1 MEDTRRIRSRGG
13 FLYLEPV
20 ISKIFPIHLL
30 NGFAHAGN
38 VTVLQERILRDTVH
52 LFNVDVLETSTKHNN
67 PQSAVNPNLRRP
79 VFFKDTWHSK
89 LFN

>member
-1 MEDTRRIRSRGG
+1 MEDTRRIQPRRG

-30 NGFAHAGN
+30 NSFAHAGD

-52 LFNVDVLETSTKHNN
+52 LLNVNVLETSTKHNN
-67 PQSAVNPNLRRP
+67 PQSALNCI
-79 VFFKDTWHSK
+79 
-89 LFN
+89 